1 MWLFCS
7 SLHSTVQVYIV
18 LVRHTINHVDE
29 YYAFPSHFWLNMC
42 SAGDNYAHAQTVDTR
57 LFFSPPTKS
66 LGTRLVYMYLGRQ
79 RKGGTLDRKNTFCIA
94 SFPGP
99 AQLSAAWCTKKRQ
112 TLSFRFFVHVWGE
125 ERGYMFFALDSAE
138 EPRNKAST
146 LQVQTFMYL
155 AFSQASHIFVHG
167 FAFSI
172 IHRNGRAAKKQRR
185 PRSN

>member
-1 MWLFCS
+1 MNIINEPWICS
-7 SLHSTVQVYIV
+7 VEAMNTESQISSTVCIAC
-18 LVRHTINHVDE
+18 I
-29 YYAFPSHFWLNMC
+29 AWPSCLITQIRSEKALSRQW
-42 SAGDNYAHAQTVDTR
+42 
-57 LFFSPPTKS
+57 
-66 LGTRLVYMYLGRQ
+66 VYMYLGRQ
-79 RKGGTLDRKNTFCIA
+79 RKGGTLDRKNSLCIA

-112 TLSFRFFVHVWGE
+112 TLSFWFFVHVWEE

-155 AFSQASHIFVHG
+155 AFSQASHIFVHR

-172 IHRNGRAAKKQRR
+172 IHRNGRAAKKRRR